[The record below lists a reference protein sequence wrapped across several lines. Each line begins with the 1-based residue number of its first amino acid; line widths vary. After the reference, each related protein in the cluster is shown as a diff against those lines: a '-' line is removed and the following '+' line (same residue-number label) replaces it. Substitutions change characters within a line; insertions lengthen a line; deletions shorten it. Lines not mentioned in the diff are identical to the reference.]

1 MDWLMSLMRSNGVV
15 FDVFV
20 DNDIEIHVEKTT
32 PTLTLRLCTNERT
45 GFAADYLCN
54 PLKSTIEQTRRTG
67 RMPPP
72 TSQTL
77 LTYHKTPAMALQTR
91 SSKRTHDSVEPES
104 PLSVRTS

>member
-1 MDWLMSLMRSNGVV
+1 MSLMRSDGVV

-32 PTLTLRLCTNERT
+32 LTLTLRLCTNERT
-45 GFAADYLCN
+45 GFAADYLRN

-77 LTYHKTPAMALQTR
+77 LTYHKTPAMASQTR